1 MDTKEAYITFI
12 VTQSCQ
18 LSCKYCYLVGKNH
31 NNKMNIEVAKKMV
44 DIVLSNSTF
53 QNCQSA
59 VFDFIGGEP
68 LLEIDLINDVL
79 KYLDQRL
86 IQLQHH
92 WTDKYSINITTN
104 GLLYHKEE
112 VQKLINKYNKR
123 LTISISIDG
132 TQQKHDL
139 NRIYSNGKGSWKDIQ
154 DNVKLWISQYPSAN
168 TRMTISHS
176 DLQYVFESLV
186 YLVNL
191 GITNIDVNPVLE
203 DVWQEGDN
211 VTFQKQ
217 LILFADYIIDNN
229 LQNKLI
235 ISCFNRTLG
244 YSYNCV
250 EHKTPCGEHILTV
263 DSDGNLYTCLRFA
276 QFSLRNKPA
285 RKIGNV
291 WTGIDKNKMR
301 PFLSLSLR
309 LSNPGECEK
318 CEIATGCK
326 YCPAENYDCS
336 NIDSIFT
343 RSTANCLM
351 HQSIVEAKNYYYNK
365 LKNNSI
371 LYARN

>member
-1 MDTKEAYITFI
+1 MNTKEAYITFI

-86 IQLQHH
+86 VQLQHH

-154 DNVKLWISQYPSAN
+154 DNVKLWISQCPSAN

-203 DVWQEGDN
+203 DVWQ
-211 VTFQKQ
+211 
-217 LILFADYIIDNN
+217 
-229 LQNKLI
+229 
-235 ISCFNRTLG
+235 
-244 YSYNCV
+244 
-250 EHKTPCGEHILTV
+250 
-263 DSDGNLYTCLRFA
+263 
-276 QFSLRNKPA
+276 
-285 RKIGNV
+285 
-291 WTGIDKNKMR
+291 
-301 PFLSLSLR
+301 
-309 LSNPGECEK
+309 
-318 CEIATGCK
+318 
-326 YCPAENYDCS
+326 
-336 NIDSIFT
+336 
-343 RSTANCLM
+343 
-351 HQSIVEAKNYYYNK
+351 
-365 LKNNSI
+365 
-371 LYARN
+371 